1 LTLPH
6 LAIAVEGPATVL
18 RADLLAVDLFA
29 EAAGGVEVG
38 SWPPGEASHDGV
50 STSALPSTE
59 RPRRRAV
66 AYQRREGEEGKGL
79 TSPPPERNER

>member
-1 LTLPH
+1 MTLPH

-18 RADLLAVDLFA
+18 RVDLVAVDLSA
-29 EAAGGVEVG
+29 EAAVVVEAG

-59 RPRRRAV
+59 RPRGRAV
-66 AYQRREGEEGKGL
+66 TYQRREGGEGKGL